1 MSIRNLITRTT
12 LLVLSAG
19 ILSLAAL
26 AQANPSTPPAT
37 SANAKPK
44 VRAITGFVRLERAQY
59 QQQLLAGLK
68 VLRQAESEFVAAG
81 YEVET
86 VRITTQPLAELV
98 SGLSD
103 ADALSF
109 LKELDQFSVKE
120 KFLPNVGPGM
130 LHDSD
135 SPATMHLLAQA
146 LSQLSNVE
154 GSSIIASADGIH
166 WNVIRETAALVKY
179 VAEHSPHSQ
188 GNFNFTATAMLQPY
202 SPFFPGS
209 YHTGS
214 GQQFAIGFEGA
225 NLVQQVFARTH
236 GNAAQATSELTRAL
250 TEHSQ
255 VAERIGKQVESETGW
270 KFMGVDPTPA
280 PLADVSIGAA
290 IESYTGV
297 KFGSSGTMAA
307 ARIITDAV
315 KAVPV
320 KQTGYSGLMLPVME
334 DKLLAQRWAEG
345 TYNIDSV
352 LAYSAVCG
360 TGLDTVP
367 LPGDITTEQMTR
379 IFADVAALATKW
391 NKPLSARL
399 QPVTGKRAGE
409 RTEFDDPYL
418 FNTLIHPV
426 P

>member
-1 MSIRNLITRTT
+1 MLIRNVITRTT

-26 AQANPSTPPAT
+26 AQANPGTPPAT

-59 QQQLLAGLK
+59 QQQLLAALK
-68 VLRQAESEFVAAG
+68 ALRQAESEFVAAG

-146 LSQLSNVE
+146 LSQLPNIE

-255 VAERIGKQVESETGW
+255 VAE
-270 KFMGVDPTPA
+270 
-280 PLADVSIGAA
+280 
-290 IESYTGV
+290 
-297 KFGSSGTMAA
+297 
-307 ARIITDAV
+307 
-315 KAVPV
+315 
-320 KQTGYSGLMLPVME
+320 
-334 DKLLAQRWAEG
+334 
-345 TYNIDSV
+345 
-352 LAYSAVCG
+352 
-360 TGLDTVP
+360 
-367 LPGDITTEQMTR
+367 
-379 IFADVAALATKW
+379 
-391 NKPLSARL
+391 
-399 QPVTGKRAGE
+399 
-409 RTEFDDPYL
+409 
-418 FNTLIHPV
+418 
-426 P
+426 